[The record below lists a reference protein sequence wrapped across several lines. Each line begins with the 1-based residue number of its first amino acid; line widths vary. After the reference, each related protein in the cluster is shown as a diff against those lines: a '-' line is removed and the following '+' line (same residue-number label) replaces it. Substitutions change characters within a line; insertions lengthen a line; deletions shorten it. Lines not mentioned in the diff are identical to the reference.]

1 VPPTEVHCPD
11 RGIRSRRESGCP
23 ALSAARE
30 PHRWEEVRAAMASR
44 HDHRNRDRDRPRSG
58 EEAGRPDLEHRRTI
72 LA

>member
-1 VPPTEVHCPD
+1 VHCPD

-30 PHRWEEVRAAMASR
+30 PHRWEEGRAAMASR
-44 HDHRNRDRDRPRSG
+44 HGHRNRGRDRPRCG